1 MGWNF
6 INNRPF
12 TTGCDAPWVL
22 VIYTYTRSFYIR
34 MLLLTNGHLVNR
46 CWRLPCSTNLANIR
60 HRLPQDNGLPN
71 KRKGTLQ
78 ALRV

>member
-34 MLLLTNGHLVNR
+34 MLLLTNGHLVE
-46 CWRLPCSTNLANIR
+46 RLAMAESMLEA
-60 HRLPQDNGLPN
+60 
-71 KRKGTLQ
+71 TLQ
-78 ALRV
+78 YQFGQHKAPPSPR